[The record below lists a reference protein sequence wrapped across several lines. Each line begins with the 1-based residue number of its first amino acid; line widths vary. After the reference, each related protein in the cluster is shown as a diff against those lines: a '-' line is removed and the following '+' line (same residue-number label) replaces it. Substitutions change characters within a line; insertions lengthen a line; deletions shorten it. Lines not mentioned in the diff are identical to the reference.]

1 MEQDDVEAGRAMGA
15 TYLTKPFS
23 ANALTRTIQKLAP
36 VETGW

>member
-1 MEQDDVEAGRAMGA
+1 MGA

-23 ANALTRTIQKLAP
+23 ANALTRTFQKLAP